1 MTIIIHYPSPVQW
14 LADTL
19 AAALLSNR
27 HFAIAPLTLHPPLQN
42 PWILLPLF
50 TVDIQQFGT
59 FASPL
64 PLKLASQWQR
74 SQTVVASPQEI
85 GTALIAQMSQQTE
98 NPWLVPNLSLHP
110 EGWLYAHFSVLELSK
125 WLQSLL
131 VVFPVRA
138 DTEPLL
144 ISSGVSSDPVIFQL
158 QYAHARCCSLL
169 RLAQQE
175 RPIHFS
181 DRNIQLAQWTAPVIW
196 QTPTGELQFQT
207 LAEHQLLLA
216 LMQFPQSLSP
226 NKIMYGYSQAALPG
240 HQTQLEWPPSEPYLR
255 RQAQQ
260 WSHVFLNF
268 YGQCRILGDVQQATP
283 ELSTARLALVFILRR
298 VLAFVLEAALQVEAP
313 ATL

>member
-1 MTIIIHYPSPVQW
+1 LTIIIHYPSPVQW

-27 HFAIAPLTLHPPLQN
+27 HFAIAPPIPLSSRQN
-42 PWILLPLF
+42 QWVPLPLF
-50 TVDIQQFGT
+50 TVDTQKFGT
-59 FASPL
+59 FTSPF
-64 PLKLASQWQR
+64 PLKLASQGKR

-98 NPWLVPNLSLHP
+98 NPWLAPNLSLHP
-110 EGWLYAHFSVLELSK
+110 EGWFYAHFSALELSK

-131 VVFPVRA
+131 VVTPVQTDA
-138 DTEPLL
+138 EPLL

-175 RPIHFS
+175 HLIHFS
-181 DRNIQLAQWTAPVIW
+181 DRDIPLAQWTAPVIW

-216 LMQFPQSLSP
+216 LIQFPQSLSP
-226 NKIMYGYSQAALPG
+226 NKIMYGYPQAALLG

-255 RQAQQ
+255 RQTQQ

-283 ELSTARLALVFILRR
+283 ELSTARLALVFILRKI
-298 VLAFVLEAALQVEAP
+298 LAFVLEATLQVEAP
-313 ATL
+313 VTL